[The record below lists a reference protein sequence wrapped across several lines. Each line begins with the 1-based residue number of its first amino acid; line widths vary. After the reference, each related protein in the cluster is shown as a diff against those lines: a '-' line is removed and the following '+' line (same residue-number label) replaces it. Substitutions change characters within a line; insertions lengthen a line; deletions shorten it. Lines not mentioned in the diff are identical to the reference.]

1 MLGTFTFH
9 NPTKLFFGEN
19 SLDFLREELPQY
31 GSTVQLIYGGGSI
44 KKNGVYDRVAA
55 ILKELGKTVVED
67 PGVMPNPT
75 TDKLREGVRIAR
87 ENGVDFLLAVGGR
100 LLLRLRQGGV
110 GVRPLRRGPLGEVL
124 PPL

>member
-31 GSTVQLIYGGGSI
+31 GSTVQLIYGGGSV
-44 KKNGVYDRVAA
+44 KKNGVYDRVVA

-110 GVRPLRRGPLGEVL
+110 GVRPL
-124 PPL
+124 